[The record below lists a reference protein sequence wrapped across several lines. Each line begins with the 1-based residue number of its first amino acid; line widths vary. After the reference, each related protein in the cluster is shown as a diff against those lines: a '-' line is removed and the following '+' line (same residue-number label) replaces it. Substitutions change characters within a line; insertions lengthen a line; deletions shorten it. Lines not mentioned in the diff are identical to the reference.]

1 MGGEPYLLEELDKNE
16 LIQMIQSLEKENRE
30 LKEKIYGKIEENQ

>member
-1 MGGEPYLLEELDKNE
+1 MGGEPYLLEELDKNK